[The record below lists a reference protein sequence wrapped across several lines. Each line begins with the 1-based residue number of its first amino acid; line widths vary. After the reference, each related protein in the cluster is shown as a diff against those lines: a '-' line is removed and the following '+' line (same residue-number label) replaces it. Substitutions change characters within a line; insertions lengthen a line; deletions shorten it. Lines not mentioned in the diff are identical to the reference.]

1 MTLQDSLK
9 EFAPYNIDIKMMQ
22 GWLIVGM
29 TYKKSWQIL
38 KPLNE
43 LIEQRE
49 NDDRIYYC
57 APMNQV
63 DADDVFVSIR
73 DTINYNIDMEKKV
86 ELFQVKVNELQNIFS
101 ELDYEELVTIE
112 FKYKKKKKTNAKKQS
127 QKVMAEETTEN
138 IVEENNIVNNDEEE
152 LVEKHNENITVEE
165 DLANFVG

>member
-9 EFAPYNIDIKMMQ
+9 EFAPYNIDIKMIQ

-49 NDDRIYYC
+49 NDDRIFYC
-57 APMNQV
+57 APLNQV
-63 DADDVFVSIR
+63 DADDVFSSIR

-101 ELDYEELVTIE
+101 ELDYEELVTVE
-112 FKYKKKKKTNAKKQS
+112 FKYKKKKKANKKQS
-127 QKVMAEETTEN
+127 QKAFEEEITEN
-138 IVEENNIVNNDEEE
+138 TVEESDIIDNDEE
-152 LVEKHNENITVEE
+152 LVDEDNKNIPTEQ

>member
-86 ELFQVKVNELQNIFS
+86 ELFQIKVNELQNIFS
-101 ELDYEELVTIE
+101 ELDYEELATIE
-112 FKYKKKKKTNAKKQS
+112 FKYKKKKKGNTKKQN
-127 QKVMAEETTEN
+127 QKVIEEEIPEN
-138 IVEENNIVNNDEEE
+138 IVEESDIIDNDEE
-152 LVEKHNENITVEE
+152 LVDEDNKNIPTEQ

>member
-9 EFAPYNIDIKMMQ
+9 EFAPYNIDIKMIQ

-49 NDDRIYYC
+49 NDDRIFYC
-57 APMNQV
+57 APLNQV
-63 DADDVFVSIR
+63 DADDVFSSIR

-101 ELDYEELVTIE
+101 ELDYEELVTVE
-112 FKYKKKKKTNAKKQS
+112 FKYKKKKKANKKQS
-127 QKVMAEETTEN
+127 QKVIEEEIPEN
-138 IVEENNIVNNDEEE
+138 IVEESDIIDEDEE
-152 LVEKHNENITVEE
+152 LVEEHNENIPTEE
-165 DLANFVG
+165 DLTNFVG

>member
-9 EFAPYNIDIKMMQ
+9 EFAPYNIDIKMIQ

-73 DTINYNIDMEKKV
+73 DYNIDMEKKV

-112 FKYKKKKKTNAKKQS
+112 FKYKKKKKGNTKKQN
-127 QKVMAEETTEN
+127 QKVIEEEIPEN
-138 IVEENNIVNNDEEE
+138 IVEESDIINEDEE
-152 LVEKHNENITVEE
+152 LVEEHNENIPTEE

>member
-112 FKYKKKKKTNAKKQS
+112 FKYKKKKKGNTKKQN
-127 QKVMAEETTEN
+127 QKVIEEEIPEN
-138 IVEENNIVNNDEEE
+138 IEEESDIINEDEE
-152 LVEKHNENITVEE
+152 LVEEHNENIPTEE

>member
-9 EFAPYNIDIKMMQ
+9 EFAPYNIDIKMIQ

-49 NDDRIYYC
+49 NDDRIFYC
-57 APMNQV
+57 APLNQV
-63 DADDVFVSIR
+63 DADDVFSSIR

-101 ELDYEELVTIE
+101 ELDYEELVTVE
-112 FKYKKKKKTNAKKQS
+112 FKYNKKKKANKKQS
-127 QKVMAEETTEN
+127 QKAIEEEITEN
-138 IVEENNIVNNDEEE
+138 TVEESDIIDNDEE
-152 LVEKHNENITVEE
+152 LVDEDNKNIPTEQ

>member
-9 EFAPYNIDIKMMQ
+9 EFAPYNIDIKMIQ

-49 NDDRIYYC
+49 NDDRIFYC
-57 APMNQV
+57 APLNQV
-63 DADDVFVSIR
+63 DADDVFSSIR

-101 ELDYEELVTIE
+101 ELDYEELVTVE
-112 FKYKKKKKTNAKKQS
+112 FKYKKKKKANKKQS
-127 QKVMAEETTEN
+127 QKAIEEEITEN
-138 IVEENNIVNNDEEE
+138 TVEESDIINNDEE
-152 LVEKHNENITVEE
+152 LVDEDNKNIPTEQ

>member
-9 EFAPYNIDIKMMQ
+9 EFAPYNIDIKMIQ

-49 NDDRIYYC
+49 NDDRVFYC
-57 APMNQV
+57 APLNQV
-63 DADDVFVSIR
+63 DADDVFSSIR

-112 FKYKKKKKTNAKKQS
+112 FKYKKKKKANKKQS
-127 QKVMAEETTEN
+127 QKAIEEEITEN
-138 IVEENNIVNNDEEE
+138 TVEESDIIDNDEE
-152 LVEKHNENITVEE
+152 LVDEDNKNIPTEQ

>member
-9 EFAPYNIDIKMMQ
+9 EFAPYNIDIKMIQ

-86 ELFQVKVNELQNIFS
+86 ELFQIKVNELQNIFS

-112 FKYKKKKKTNAKKQS
+112 FKYKKKKKANKKQS
-127 QKVMAEETTEN
+127 QKAIEEEITEN
-138 IVEENNIVNNDEEE
+138 TVEESDIIDNDEE
-152 LVEKHNENITVEE
+152 LVDEDNKNIPTEQ

>member
-112 FKYKKKKKTNAKKQS
+112 FKYKKKKKGNTKKQN
-127 QKVMAEETTEN
+127 QKVIEEEIPEN
-138 IVEENNIVNNDEEE
+138 IVEESDIIDKDEE
-152 LVEKHNENITVEE
+152 LVEEHNENIPTEE

>member
-9 EFAPYNIDIKMMQ
+9 EFAPYNIDIKMTQ

-63 DADDVFVSIR
+63 DADDVFASIR

-101 ELDYEELVTIE
+101 ELDYEELVTVE
-112 FKYKKKKKTNAKKQS
+112 FKYKKKKKANKKQS
-127 QKVMAEETTEN
+127 QNVIKEEITEN
-138 IVEENNIVNNDEEE
+138 TIEESDIIDDEEE
-152 LVEKHNENITVEE
+152 LVEEDNKNIPTEEN
-165 DLANFVG
+165 LANFVG

>member
-9 EFAPYNIDIKMMQ
+9 EFAPYNIDIKMIQ

-49 NDDRIYYC
+49 NDDRIFYC
-57 APMNQV
+57 ASLNQV
-63 DADDVFVSIR
+63 DADDVFSSIR

-101 ELDYEELVTIE
+101 ELDYEELVTVE
-112 FKYKKKKKTNAKKQS
+112 FKYKKKKKANKKQS
-127 QKVMAEETTEN
+127 QKAIEEEITEN
-138 IVEENNIVNNDEEE
+138 TVEESDIIDDDEE
-152 LVEKHNENITVEE
+152 LVEEDNKNIPTEQ

>member
-9 EFAPYNIDIKMMQ
+9 EFAPYNIDIKMIQ

-49 NDDRIYYC
+49 NDDRIFYC
-57 APMNQV
+57 APLNQV
-63 DADDVFVSIR
+63 DADDVFSSIR

-112 FKYKKKKKTNAKKQS
+112 FKYKKKKKGNAKKQN
-127 QKVMAEETTEN
+127 QKVIEEEIPEN
-138 IVEENNIVNNDEEE
+138 IVEESDIINEDEE
-152 LVEKHNENITVEE
+152 LVEEHNENIPTEE

>member
-9 EFAPYNIDIKMMQ
+9 EFAPYNIDIKMIQ

-43 LIEQRE
+43 LIEQKE
-49 NDDRIYYC
+49 NGDRIYYC

-112 FKYKKKKKTNAKKQS
+112 FKYKKKKKGNTKKQN
-127 QKVMAEETTEN
+127 QKVIEEEITEN
-138 IVEENNIVNNDEEE
+138 TVEESDIIDNDEE
-152 LVEKHNENITVEE
+152 LVDEDNKNIPTEQ

>member
-9 EFAPYNIDIKMMQ
+9 EFAPYNIDIKMIQ

-63 DADDVFVSIR
+63 DADDVFDSIR

-101 ELDYEELVTIE
+101 ELDYEELVTVE
-112 FKYKKKKKTNAKKQS
+112 FKYKKKKKGNTKKQS
-127 QKVMAEETTEN
+127 QKVIEEETSEN
-138 IVEENNIVNNDEEE
+138 AIEESDIIDDDEE
-152 LVEKHNENITVEE
+152 LVEEDNKNIPTEE

>member
-9 EFAPYNIDIKMMQ
+9 EFAPYNIDIKMIQ

-112 FKYKKKKKTNAKKQS
+112 FKYKKKKKGNTKKQN
-127 QKVMAEETTEN
+127 QKVIEEEIPEN
-138 IVEENNIVNNDEEE
+138 IVEESDIINEDEE
-152 LVEKHNENITVEE
+152 LVEEHNENIPTEE
-165 DLANFVG
+165 DLAKFVG

>member
-9 EFAPYNIDIKMMQ
+9 EFAPYNIDIKMIQ

-49 NDDRIYYC
+49 NDDRIFYC
-57 APMNQV
+57 APLNQV
-63 DADDVFVSIR
+63 DADDVFSSIR

-112 FKYKKKKKTNAKKQS
+112 FKYKKKKKTNKKQS
-127 QKVMAEETTEN
+127 QKAIEEEIPEN
-138 IVEENNIVNNDEEE
+138 IVEESDIINEDEE
-152 LVEKHNENITVEE
+152 LVEEHNENIPTEE

>member
-9 EFAPYNIDIKMMQ
+9 EFAPYNIDIKMIQ

-101 ELDYEELVTIE
+101 ELDYEELITIE
-112 FKYKKKKKTNAKKQS
+112 FKYKKKKKGNTKKQN
-127 QKVMAEETTEN
+127 QKVIEEEIPEN
-138 IVEENNIVNNDEEE
+138 IVEESDIINEDEE
-152 LVEKHNENITVEE
+152 LVEEHNENIPTEE

>member
-9 EFAPYNIDIKMMQ
+9 EFAPYNIDIKMIQ

-112 FKYKKKKKTNAKKQS
+112 FKYKKKKKGNTKKQN
-127 QKVMAEETTEN
+127 QKVSEEEIPEN
-138 IVEENNIVNNDEEE
+138 IVEESDIIDKDEE
-152 LVEKHNENITVEE
+152 LVEERNENIPTEE

>member
-9 EFAPYNIDIKMMQ
+9 EFAPYNIDIKMIQ

-112 FKYKKKKKTNAKKQS
+112 FKYKKKKKGNTKKQN
-127 QKVMAEETTEN
+127 QKVIEEEITEN
-138 IVEENNIVNNDEEE
+138 IVKESDIINEDEE
-152 LVEKHNENITVEE
+152 LVEEHNENIPTEE

>member
-9 EFAPYNIDIKMMQ
+9 EFAPYNIDIKMIQ

-49 NDDRIYYC
+49 NDDRIFYC
-57 APMNQV
+57 APLNQV

-86 ELFQVKVNELQNIFS
+86 ELFQAKVNELQNIFS

-112 FKYKKKKKTNAKKQS
+112 FKYKKKKKGNTKKQS
-127 QKVMAEETTEN
+127 QKVIEEEIPEN
-138 IVEENNIVNNDEEE
+138 ITEESDIIDNDEE
-152 LVEKHNENITVEE
+152 LVDEDNKNIPTEQ

>member
-9 EFAPYNIDIKMMQ
+9 EFAPYNIDIKMIQ

-49 NDDRIYYC
+49 NDDRIFYC
-57 APMNQV
+57 APLNQV
-63 DADDVFVSIR
+63 DADDVFSSIR

-112 FKYKKKKKTNAKKQS
+112 FKYKKKKKGNTKKQN
-127 QKVMAEETTEN
+127 QKVIEEEIPEN
-138 IVEENNIVNNDEEE
+138 IVEESDIIDNDEE
-152 LVEKHNENITVEE
+152 LVDEDNKNIPTEQ

>member
-112 FKYKKKKKTNAKKQS
+112 FKYKKKKKGNTKKQN
-127 QKVMAEETTEN
+127 QKVIEEEIPEN
-138 IVEENNIVNNDEEE
+138 IVEESDIINEDEE
-152 LVEKHNENITVEE
+152 LVEEHNGNIPTEE

>member
-1 MTLQDSLK
+1 MTLQDSLE
-9 EFAPYNIDIKMMQ
+9 EFAPYNIDIKMIQ

-63 DADDVFVSIR
+63 DADDVFSSIR

-86 ELFQVKVNELQNIFS
+86 ELFQIKVNELQNIFS

-112 FKYKKKKKTNAKKQS
+112 FKYKKKKKGNAKKQN
-127 QKVMAEETTEN
+127 QKVIEEEIPEN
-138 IVEENNIVNNDEEE
+138 IVEESDIINKDEE
-152 LVEKHNENITVEE
+152 LVEEHNENIPTEE

>member
-112 FKYKKKKKTNAKKQS
+112 FKYKKKKKGNTKKQN
-127 QKVMAEETTEN
+127 QKVIEEEIPEN
-138 IVEENNIVNNDEEE
+138 IEEESDIINEDEE
-152 LVEKHNENITVEE
+152 LVEEHNENIPTEE
-165 DLANFVG
+165 DLTNFVG

>member
-9 EFAPYNIDIKMMQ
+9 EFAPYNIDIKIMQ

-49 NDDRIYYC
+49 NNDRIYYC

-63 DADDVFVSIR
+63 DADDVFASIR

-101 ELDYEELVTIE
+101 ELDYEELVTVE
-112 FKYKKKKKTNAKKQS
+112 FKYKKKKKTNKKQS
-127 QKVMAEETTEN
+127 QKAIEEEITEN
-138 IVEENNIVNNDEEE
+138 AVEESDIIDDDEE
-152 LVEKHNENITVEE
+152 LVEEDNKNIPTEE
-165 DLANFVG
+165 DLTNFVG

>member
-9 EFAPYNIDIKMMQ
+9 EFAPYNIDIKMIQ

-49 NDDRIYYC
+49 NDDRIFYC
-57 APMNQV
+57 APLNQV
-63 DADDVFVSIR
+63 DADDVFSSIR

-112 FKYKKKKKTNAKKQS
+112 YKYKKKKKGNTKKQN
-127 QKVMAEETTEN
+127 QKVIEEEIPEN
-138 IVEENNIVNNDEEE
+138 IVEESDIINKDEE
-152 LVEKHNENITVEE
+152 LVEEHNENIPTEE

>member
-9 EFAPYNIDIKMMQ
+9 EFAPYNIDIKMIQ

-101 ELDYEELVTIE
+101 ELDYEELVTVE
-112 FKYKKKKKTNAKKQS
+112 FKYKKKKKANKKQS
-127 QKVMAEETTEN
+127 QKAIEEEITEN
-138 IVEENNIVNNDEEE
+138 TVEESDIIDNDEE
-152 LVEKHNENITVEE
+152 LVDEDNKNIPTEQ

>member
-9 EFAPYNIDIKMMQ
+9 EFAPYNIDIKMIQ

-49 NDDRIYYC
+49 NDDRIFYC
-57 APMNQV
+57 APLNQV
-63 DADDVFVSIR
+63 DADDVFSSIR

-101 ELDYEELVTIE
+101 ELDYEELVTVE
-112 FKYKKKKKTNAKKQS
+112 FKYKKKKKTNKKQS
-127 QKVMAEETTEN
+127 QKAIEEEITEN
-138 IVEENNIVNNDEEE
+138 AVEESDIIDDDEE
-152 LVEKHNENITVEE
+152 LVEEDNKNIPTEE

>member
-63 DADDVFVSIR
+63 DADDVFSSIR

-101 ELDYEELVTIE
+101 ELDYEELVTIQ
-112 FKYKKKKKTNAKKQS
+112 FKYKKKKKGNTKKQN
-127 QKVMAEETTEN
+127 QKVIEEEITEN
-138 IVEENNIVNNDEEE
+138 IKEESDIINEDEE
-152 LVEKHNENITVEE
+152 LVEEHNENIPTEE

>member
-57 APMNQV
+57 APINQV
-63 DADDVFVSIR
+63 DADDVFSSIR

-112 FKYKKKKKTNAKKQS
+112 FKYKKKKKGNTKKQN
-127 QKVMAEETTEN
+127 QKVIEEEIPEN
-138 IVEENNIVNNDEEE
+138 AVEESDIIDNDEE
-152 LVEKHNENITVEE
+152 LVDEDNKNIPTEQ

>member
-112 FKYKKKKKTNAKKQS
+112 FKYKKKKKGNTKKQN
-127 QKVMAEETTEN
+127 QKVIEEEITEN
-138 IVEENNIVNNDEEE
+138 IEEESDIINEDEE
-152 LVEKHNENITVEE
+152 LVEEHNENIPTEE

>member
-9 EFAPYNIDIKMMQ
+9 EFAPYNIDIKMIQ

-112 FKYKKKKKTNAKKQS
+112 FKYKKKKKGNTKKQS
-127 QKVMAEETTEN
+127 QKIIEEEIPEN
-138 IVEENNIVNNDEEE
+138 ITEESDIIDEDEE
-152 LVEKHNENITVEE
+152 LVEEHNENIPTKE

>member
-112 FKYKKKKKTNAKKQS
+112 FKYKKKKKGNTKKQN
-127 QKVMAEETTEN
+127 QKVIEEEILEN
-138 IVEENNIVNNDEEE
+138 IVEESDIINEDEE
-152 LVEKHNENITVEE
+152 LVEEHNENIPTEE

>member
-49 NDDRIYYC
+49 NDDRIFYC
-57 APMNQV
+57 APLNQV
-63 DADDVFVSIR
+63 DADDVFSSIR

-112 FKYKKKKKTNAKKQS
+112 FKYKKKKKGNTKKQN
-127 QKVMAEETTEN
+127 QKVIEEEIPEN
-138 IVEENNIVNNDEEE
+138 IVEESDIINEDEE
-152 LVEKHNENITVEE
+152 LVEERNENIPTEE

>member
-9 EFAPYNIDIKMMQ
+9 EFAPYNIDIKMIQ

-112 FKYKKKKKTNAKKQS
+112 FKYKKKKKGNTKKQN
-127 QKVMAEETTEN
+127 QKVIEEEIPEN
-138 IVEENNIVNNDEEE
+138 IVEESDIIDKDEE
-152 LVEKHNENITVEE
+152 LVEERNENIPTEE

>member
-9 EFAPYNIDIKMMQ
+9 EFAPYNIDIKMIQ

-49 NDDRIYYC
+49 NDDRIFYC
-57 APMNQV
+57 APLNQV
-63 DADDVFVSIR
+63 DADDVFSSIR

-112 FKYKKKKKTNAKKQS
+112 FKYKKKKKGNTKKQN
-127 QKVMAEETTEN
+127 QKVIEEEIPEN
-138 IVEENNIVNNDEEE
+138 IVEESDIIDEEEE
-152 LVEKHNENITVEE
+152 LVEEHNENIPTEQ

>member
-9 EFAPYNIDIKMMQ
+9 EFAPYNIDIKIMQ

-63 DADDVFVSIR
+63 DADDVFNSIR

-86 ELFQVKVNELQNIFS
+86 ELFQAKVNELQNIFS
-101 ELDYEELVTIE
+101 ELDYEELVTVE
-112 FKYKKKKKTNAKKQS
+112 FKYKKKKKTNKKQS
-127 QKVMAEETTEN
+127 QKAIEEEITEN
-138 IVEENNIVNNDEEE
+138 AVEESDIIDDDEE
-152 LVEKHNENITVEE
+152 LVEEDNKNIPTEE
-165 DLANFVG
+165 DLTNFVG

>member
-63 DADDVFVSIR
+63 DADDVFNSIR

-86 ELFQVKVNELQNIFS
+86 ELFQTKVNELQNIFS
-101 ELDYEELVTIE
+101 ELDYEELVTVE
-112 FKYKKKKKTNAKKQS
+112 FKYKKKKKTNKKQS
-127 QKVMAEETTEN
+127 QKAIEEEITEN
-138 IVEENNIVNNDEEE
+138 AVEESDIIDDDKE
-152 LVEKHNENITVEE
+152 LVEEDNKNIPTEE
-165 DLANFVG
+165 DLTNFVG

>member
-86 ELFQVKVNELQNIFS
+86 ELFQIKVNELQNIFS

-112 FKYKKKKKTNAKKQS
+112 FKYKKKKKGNTKKQN
-127 QKVMAEETTEN
+127 QKVIEEEITEN
-138 IVEENNIVNNDEEE
+138 TVEESDIIDDNEE
-152 LVEKHNENITVEE
+152 LVVEDNKNIPTEQ
-165 DLANFVG
+165 DLANFIG